1 MVTAKNYGNYL
12 LLLMSILLTIR
23 NKLRGKKSMF
33 NLNNWQSKIALFM
46 ALSITP
52 TAILPLIIA
61 NPAFAQT
68 SFNDVQSNYWAS
80 QFIQELS
87 KRNIIAGFPDGS
99 FRPEEAV
106 TRAQFAAMLNKA
118 FNKSPQRQTIRFN
131 DVATNYWAYNAI
143 QQSYVTGFLSGYPGN
158 RFEPNQAIPRQQVL
172 VSLANGLN
180 YSAST
185 NINSSLQYFN
195 DAANISN
202 YARSPIAAAVEK
214 RLVVNYPNV
223 KFLNP
228 TTNAT
233 RAQVAAFIYQA
244 LVSSNQ
250 ATAINSAYIVG
261 LQTTSTQPT
270 SVTIPQGTII
280 PVKYEKAEK
289 ILVTKDE
296 TAPLTLMTSQSIIT
310 QNGTVLIPAGSQIIG
325 QLKPAQGGS
334 QFVAQKLILTSGQEY
349 PLSATSNIITKTE
362 TIKKGIST
370 TGIIK
375 NTVLGAAAAAAIA
388 AVTGDKAIA
397 TEEVLGGAGIG
408 GLIGLFFGKKSVDL
422 IVVEPNTNLKLTIN
436 QDLPVLSK

>member
-1 MVTAKNYGNYL
+1 
-12 LLLMSILLTIR
+12 
-23 NKLRGKKSMF
+23 
-33 NLNNWQSKIALFM
+33 M
-46 ALSITP
+46 ALSITS
-52 TAILPLIIA
+52 TAVIPFVITT
-61 NPAFAQT
+61 PASAQT

-87 KRNIIAGFPDGS
+87 RREIIAGFPDGS

-118 FNKSPQRQTIRFN
+118 FNKSAQRQGIRFN
-131 DVATNYWAYNAI
+131 DVATNFWAYNAI

-180 YSAST
+180 YSPSA
-185 NINSSLQYFN
+185 NINSILQTFN
-195 DAANISN
+195 DASNIAD
-202 YARSPIAAAVEK
+202 YARSPIAAAVE
-214 RLVVNYPNV
+214 RRMVVNYPNV
-223 KFLNP
+223 NFLNP

-250 ATAINSAYIVG
+250 ASAINSPYIVA
-261 LQTTSTQPT
+261 LQTTPTQPT
-270 SVTIPQGTII
+270 SVTIPQGTTI

-296 TAPLTLMTSQSIIT
+296 TAPLTLMTSQNIIT
-310 QNGTVLIPAGSQIIG
+310 QNGTVIIPAGSQIVG
-325 QLKPAQGGS
+325 ELKPAQNGS

-349 PLSATSNIITKTE
+349 QISATSNVITKTE
-362 TIKKGIST
+362 TVRKGTST
-370 TGIIK
+370 STIIK
-375 NTVLGAAAAAAIA
+375 NTALGAAAAAAVS
-388 AVTGDKAIA
+388 AVTGDRAIA

-408 GLIGLFFGKKSVDL
+408 ALIGLFFGKSSVDL
-422 IVVEPNTNLKLTIN
+422 IAIEPNTDLQLTMN
-436 QDLPVLSK
+436 QDLPITVR

>member
-1 MVTAKNYGNYL
+1 
-12 LLLMSILLTIR
+12 
-23 NKLRGKKSMF
+23 MF
-33 NLNNWQSKIALFM
+33 NLNNWQSKTALFM

-52 TAILPLIIA
+52 IAILPLIIA

-118 FNKSPQRQTIRFN
+118 FNKSPQRQTIKFN

-172 VSLANGLN
+172 VSLANGLK

-195 DAANISN
+195 DAANISD

-296 TAPLTLMTSQSIIT
+296 IAPLTLMTSQSIIT
-310 QNGTVLIPAGSQIIG
+310 QNGTVLIPAGTQIIG

-349 PLSATSNIITKTE
+349 QLSATSNIITKTE

>member
-1 MVTAKNYGNYL
+1 
-12 LLLMSILLTIR
+12 
-23 NKLRGKKSMF
+23 MF
-33 NLNNWQSKIALFM
+33 TLKNWQAKTALFM
-46 ALSITP
+46 AVSITS
-52 TAILPLIIA
+52 TAVAPLIIA

-68 SFNDVQSNYWAS
+68 SFTDVQSNYWAS

-118 FNKSPQRQTIRFN
+118 FSKSAQRQSIRFN

-180 YSAST
+180 YSPSANIST
-185 NINSSLQYFN
+185 TLQYFN
-195 DAANISN
+195 DAANIAD

-250 ATAINSAYIVG
+250 ATAINSSYIVG
-261 LQTTSTQPT
+261 LQTTPTQST
-270 SVTIPQGTII
+270 SATIPQGTIV

-296 TAPLTLMTSQSIIT
+296 IAPLTLITSQSIIT
-310 QNGTVLIPAGSQIIG
+310 QNGTVIIPAGTQVVG

-334 QFVAQKLILTSGQEY
+334 QFIAQKFVLTSGQEY
-349 PLSATSNIITKTE
+349 QISATSNVITKTE

-370 TGIIK
+370 TAIIK
-375 NTVLGAAAAAAIA
+375 DTVLGAAAAAAIA

-408 GLIGLFFGKKSVDL
+408 GLIGLFLGKKSVDL
-422 IVVEPNTNLKLTIN
+422 IVIEPNTDLQLTIN
-436 QDLPVLSK
+436 QDLPVLLK